1 MNENKDTAPLNPNL
15 IGNKV
20 SLRPATPDDLLIT
33 HRWLTESNP
42 DTIYNSVTRI
52 LSPAETADMF
62 RHKRRSEMDT
72 VLMVLENKEHRPVGT
87 MTLLNY
93 NSLNRSIELALLI
106 DPEKREKGF
115 GSDAVK
121 IISKY
126 LFMQRGLNKV
136 YTQLSGFNL
145 SGRKLFESIGFKKDA
160 SLRDHN
166 FYQGEYHPTLIY
178 SLLRYELDWLEF
190 RPLF

>member
-1 MNENKDTAPLNPNL
+1 MSENKETAPLNPNL
-15 IGNKV
+15 IGDKV
-20 SLRPATPDDLLIT
+20 SLRPATPDDLLLT
-33 HRWLTESNP
+33 HHWLTVSDP

-72 VLMVLENKEHRPVGT
+72 VLMVLDNKEQRPVGT
-87 MTLLNY
+87 LTLLDY
-93 NSLNRSIELALLI
+93 NSLNRSIELGLLI
-106 DPEKREKGF
+106 DPEKRDKGL

-121 IISKY
+121 VISKY

-145 SGRKLFESIGFKKDA
+145 SGMKLFESIGFKKDA
-160 SLRDHN
+160 TLRDHH

-178 SLLRYELDWLEF
+178 SLLRYELDW
-190 RPLF
+190 